1 MAKKRPLT
9 IIAAMG
15 RSNKNLALSGVEL
28 IDEDYTWLA
37 ATERLALTS
46 VKLPAGLLAR
56 MEKLWWLDIRG
67 GSGTDLEFARGAT
80 KLQFLSVNQIRGL
93 HDLSVICEMRSLR
106 YIQLYGLPKV
116 TELPSFSSLI
126 NLEHASMGHMRG
138 LLSLHGLLEAPRL
151 RELLLIRKINVNAA
165 DVEEIINHPTIKE
178 FGWFAEDVPDR
189 IWRPVVEKIKLTP
202 VPYRSWEDWFGT
214 DRS

>member
-1 MAKKRPLT
+1 MQ
-9 IIAAMG
+9 

-28 IDEDYTWLA
+28 LDEDHTWLA

-80 KLQFLSVNQIRGL
+80 KLQYLSVNQIRGL
-93 HDLSVICEMRSLR
+93 QDLSLICEMRSLR

-116 TELPSFSSLI
+116 TELPSFSSLV
-126 NLEHASMGHMRG
+126 NLEHASLGQMQG
-138 LLSLHGLLEAPRL
+138 LHSLHGLLEAPRL
-151 RELLLIRKINVNAA
+151 RELQLVRKINVNAT
-165 DVEEIINHPTIKE
+165 DVDEIINHPAIKQ
-178 FGWFAEDVPDR
+178 FGWFWEDVPVKVAM
-189 IWRPVVEKIKLTP
+189 PVLEKIKLPP
-202 VPYRSWEDWFGT
+202 VPYLSAEDWFETG
-214 DRS
+214 RP